1 MKATILFVIIAAVM
15 VSCNNTPN
23 KTASTETAL
32 PIQGTWQLLKGTLIQ
47 KKDTTVTDYTKN
59 QKFIKIINGDHF
71 SFLLHDLT
79 KGKGTAPVFSA
90 GGGSYTLVGDQY
102 TENLEFCNDRE
113 FENNKFTFTITIKGD
128 TLVQKGIEKVDS
140 LKLNRY
146 NTEEYIR
153 IK

>member
-1 MKATILFVIIAAVM
+1 MYIALINPINQIIMKATILFAIIAVAIA
-15 VSCNNTPN
+15 SCNNEP
-23 KTASTETAL
+23 KKAASTDTAL
-32 PIQGTWQLLKGTLIQ
+32 PIQGTWQLVKGTLIQ

-79 KGKGTAPVFSA
+79 KGKGAAPVFSA

-113 FENNKFTFTITIKGD
+113 FEN
-128 TLVQKGIEKVDS
+128 
-140 LKLNRY
+140 
-146 NTEEYIR
+146 
-153 IK
+153 